1 MGIKNLQGKQLY
13 NLMSAACGS
22 AFMLYGWDAG
32 MLTLNYHRNSLTST
46 GVLGGIQST
55 PEFLE
60 NIGNPTNPFIV
71 PMIAGVYNLAAGV
84 MSLCVSSFGMKI
96 GRKGTIQLGNLLICI
111 GALLQASTYSVAQ
124 IMVGRI
130 VTGAGIGCIASAVP
144 TYMAEMSLEA
154 KERGPEISY
163 QLALLITGVALAYW
177 VDLGFVQG
185 LAKHPWMWRI
195 PLALQCCFAFFSAGL
210 LFVLP
215 DTPRWYYARG
225 NNERGDDVLAR
236 LHGLPIDHEQVQL
249 VKGEIMATLKEETD
263 EGKISVWLLF
273 WDNTELQFGRRL
285 RTAFWINWAQQF
297 LGINMLVYFSFTIF
311 ANLGFGAL
319 MSGIL
324 AGVLNTAF
332 ALASYPPIWYIEKVG
347 RRAMMIWSA
356 LGCGVCMLIYVI
368 LTTLPESKRTAGTNW
383 GAVVI
388 IILYE
393 IVFAFGWL
401 GTCWIYGPEI
411 APLKYRHVAGSLGAA
426 GEWFSTF
433 IMVFGGGTGINA
445 VGPKIFVWPLLCC
458 FLAAA
463 YVYFLC
469 PESKLIHSV
478 VCHVLTTPQQL
489 ARLLKKLMFC
499 LLDHRKLEKDLRS
512 NNNKDDDHL
521 DLSEDQWA
529 DELHPSVVVYMES
542 RPPLLLRKC
551 KPLMGKCTVEYHR
564 YSFIAFEWMSFCMK
578 RDWNKSYK
586 VQCFRDC
593 S

>member
-1 MGIKNLQGKQLY
+1 
-13 NLMSAACGS
+13 
-22 AFMLYGWDAG
+22 
-32 MLTLNYHRNSLTST
+32 
-46 GVLGGIQST
+46 
-55 PEFLE
+55 
-60 NIGNPTNPFIV
+60 
-71 PMIAGVYNLAAGV
+71 
-84 MSLCVSSFGMKI
+84 MSLCVSFFGMKI

-111 GALLQASTYSVAQ
+111 GAILQAATYSVGQ
-124 IMVGRI
+124 IIVGRI
-130 VTGAGIGCIASAVP
+130 VCGCGIGCIASAVP

-185 LAKHPWMWRI
+185 LDKAPYLWRI
-195 PLALQCCFAFFSAGL
+195 PLAMQSCFAIFSAVL
-210 LFVLP
+210 LFMLP

-225 NNERGDDVLAR
+225 RMEDGDSVLAR
-236 LHGLPIDHEQVQL
+236 LHALPVEHEAVQL
-249 VKGEIMATLKEETD
+249 VKSEIMASLKEEDD
-263 EGKISVWLLF
+263 EGKINWLTLF

-285 RTAFWINWAQQF
+285 RTSFLINWAQQF

-311 ANLGFGAL
+311 ANLNFSPL
-319 MSGIL
+319 LSGIL

-356 LGCGVCMLIYVI
+356 LGCGVCMIIYVV
-368 LTTLPESKRTAGTNW
+368 LTTLPESKQNSGTNW
-383 GAVVI
+383 GAVII

-445 VGPKIFVWPLLCC
+445 VGPKIFVWPLICC

-469 PESKLIHSV
+469 PETTGKTLEEID
-478 VCHVLTTPQQL
+478 VLF
-489 ARLLKKLMFC
+489 ARSPEV
-499 LLDHRKLEKDLRS
+499 RERLEKQTYQRRG
-512 NNNKDDDHL
+512 
-521 DLSEDQWA
+521 
-529 DELHPSVVVYMES
+529 SVGS
-542 RPPLLLRKC
+542 LNGPPGRRASINS
-551 KPLMGKCTVEYHR
+551 MGTGKISIVQQE
-564 YSFIAFEWMSFCMK
+564 
-578 RDWNKSYK
+578 K
-586 VQCFRDC
+586 V
-593 S
+593 